1 MQRAFKKRRGK
12 TGYRKRITG
21 SLEMKTF
28 FYIFFAVFAAFTTSS
43 TGETADQIVNK
54 ANLASYYQGNDG
66 RASVSM
72 VITDSQ
78 GRERTR
84 EFIILRM
91 DVEDG
96 KDQKFYVYFHEPAD
110 VRKMVYMVWKHVGKD
125 DDRWLYLPAM
135 DLVNRIAAGDKR
147 SSFAGSNFVYE
158 DVSGRGV
165 EEDIHEVTDTTDKHY
180 KIRNTPK
187 DKQNV
192 EFLYYDV
199 WIDKSNFLPVK
210 AEYYDKQGDKYRT
223 VEALEIETIQG
234 HPTVIKSKVTD
245 LNTGGNTVSNF
256 SGIKYEVGLKDD
268 IFTERYLKRAPRQ
281 YLK

>member
-1 MQRAFKKRRGK
+1 SVF
-12 TGYRKRITG
+12 TVL
-21 SLEMKTF
+21 STF
-28 FYIFFAVFAAFTTSS
+28 SA
-43 TGETADQIVNK
+43 GENADEIISK

-66 RASVSM
+66 RADVSM

-84 EFIILRM
+84 EFTILRM

-96 KDQKFYVYFHEPAD
+96 KDQKFYAYFQEPAD
-110 VRKMVYMVWKHVGKD
+110 VRKMVYMVWKHVGTD

-165 EEDIHEVTDTTDKHY
+165 EEDIHELTDTTDKHY

-187 DKQNV
+187 DRQNV
-192 EFLYYDV
+192 EFSYYDV
-199 WIDKSNFLPVK
+199 WIDKNNFMPMK
-210 AEYYDKQGDKYRT
+210 AEYYDKQGAKYRI
-223 VEALEIETIQG
+223 VEALEIEEIQG
-234 HPTVIKSKVTD
+234 HPTVTKSKVTD
-245 LNTGGNTVSNF
+245 LNTGGNTVSSF
-256 SGIKYEVGLKDD
+256 SNIKYDVGLKDD